1 MSSFGIQWG
10 TLLDAWMCDC
20 WKCLSPFSLY
30 VCADFLFHLI
40 VFSNVCTLRKWR
52 RKFFAI
58 FLALTLTP
66 HTHST
71 SIHSCWWCTC
81 AAFCTVITSTF
92 FFFLFFIL
100 LLLSS
105 TKLNKGDRAKVF
117 LVVAMTVHCMCD
129 SKCVCLSFF
138 ARYSSSAFIHLSW
151 LYNSLVVCVSAV
163 CVCTSIHINARF
175 NIGY

>member
-1 MSSFGIQWG
+1 MTFSFNVVSSFGFQWG

-40 VFSNVCTLRKWR
+40 VFSNVCTPRKWR

-81 AAFCTVITSTF
+81 AAFCTVITSKF
-92 FFFLFFIL
+92 
-100 LLLSS
+100 
-105 TKLNKGDRAKVF
+105 
-117 LVVAMTVHCMCD
+117 
-129 SKCVCLSFF
+129 
-138 ARYSSSAFIHLSW
+138 SSSSSSCCCYQALNSIKVIEQKYFWSW
-151 LYNSLVVCVSAV
+151 RWRYIVCVIRNVCVS
-163 CVCTSIHINARF
+163 RF
-175 NIGY
+175 SLVTLHPLLFTFPDYITL